1 MKYICIA
8 NFHKLSHD
16 KKYKIGDEIEL
27 TKKEGTALMASNH
40 VKAAKV
46 VRKPK
51 TK

>member
-16 KKYKIGDEIEL
+16 RKYKIGDEIEL
-27 TKKEGTALMASNH
+27 TKKEGDELCDSGH
-40 VKAAKV
+40 VKKTKA